1 MSSKWADTLP
11 AGLGRGLG
19 LRVAVW
25 YAAVFVTSVIVL
37 VALIYWL
44 LSSSL
49 KQRDHEIVVSTL
61 RAYAARYEAGGL
73 PALARAVELEV
84 NSGRHERLFVRVLG
98 PRQNALFY
106 TLPPEWNQFDVDAL
120 APGGPGTGGSG
131 GSGGAGSGS
140 GGSGGGAD
148 SWAAARARD
157 RSRNAL
163 LEVASVR
170 LWDGTIIQVGKSTE
184 ARDELLAYFREV
196 TGFVSLAVILIGVAG
211 GIALTRSTLRP
222 IHHLI
227 DVVRGI
233 IQTGRTETR
242 VPVPVVGGPGV
253 RGPGVPNV
261 PGQHQRADAIDELSS
276 LFNVMLDRITTL
288 IAAMR
293 DSLDNVAHDLRTPM
307 TRLRGMAERALESG
321 TPEAQREALVSCLEE
336 SDRILSMLNTLMDIS
351 EAETGALRLQ
361 LEEVSLRALIAEAV
375 DLYEEVAED
384 KGITVSV
391 TPGDD
396 VTVSADRDRLR
407 QVFANLLDNA
417 LKYTPAGGQVGI
429 TLEKRDEGG
438 AVIVRDTGIGITPE
452 DLPRIWDRLYRGDR
466 SRAERGLGLGLSLV
480 RAYVRAHGGHVFA
493 ESTPGQGSTFAVLL
507 NRRAGPAP
515 GPGEANLS
523 QM

>member
-1 MSSKWADTLP
+1 
-11 AGLGRGLG
+11 
-19 LRVAVW
+19 
-25 YAAVFVTSVIVL
+25 
-37 VALIYWL
+37 
-44 LSSSL
+44 
-49 KQRDHEIVVSTL
+49 
-61 RAYAARYEAGGL
+61 
-73 PALARAVELEV
+73 
-84 NSGRHERLFVRVLG
+84 
-98 PRQNALFY
+98 LFY

-120 APGGPGTGGSG
+120 APGDGS
-131 GSGGAGSGS
+131 
-140 GGSGGGAD
+140 GAD

-157 RSRNAL
+157 RSRDAL
-163 LEVASVR
+163 LEVASLR

-184 ARDELLAYFREV
+184 SRDELLAYFREV

-233 IQTGRTETR
+233 IQTGRTDTR
-242 VPVPVVGGPGV
+242 VPVPVMPAVL
-253 RGPGVPNV
+253 
-261 PGQHQRADAIDELSS
+261 GQPRKADAIDELSS

-288 IAAMR
+288 IGAMR

-321 TPEAQREALVSCLEE
+321 TPDAQREALVSCLEE

-351 EAETGALRLQ
+351 EAETGTLRLQ
-361 LEEVSLRALIAEAV
+361 IEEVPLRGLIAEVV

-384 KGITVSV
+384 KRITVSV

-417 LKYTPAGGQVGI
+417 LKYTPAGGQVTI

-480 RAYVRAHGGHVFA
+480 RAYVRAHGGQVFA
-493 ESTPGQGSTFAVLL
+493 DSTPGQGSTFAVLL
-507 NRRAGPAP
+507 NRRARASSQ
-515 GPGEANLS
+515 GEASLS

>member
-1 MSSKWADTLP
+1 MSSKWSDDI
-11 AGLGRGLG
+11 RGSLG

-25 YAAVFVTSVIVL
+25 YAAVFVTSLIVL
-37 VALIYWL
+37 VVLTYAL

-49 KQRDHEIVVSTL
+49 KQRDHEIIQSTL
-61 RAYAARYEAGGL
+61 REYASRYESGGL

-84 NSGRHERLFVRVLG
+84 SSGRHERLFVRVLG

-120 APGGPGTGGSG
+120 APGAGGSG
-131 GSGGAGSGS
+131 STGSGQNGS
-140 GGSGGGAD
+140 AD
-148 SWAAARARD
+148 SWTAARARD
-157 RSRNAL
+157 RSRDAL
-163 LEVASVR
+163 LEVASLR

-184 ARDELLAYFREV
+184 SRDELLAYFREV

-233 IQTGRTETR
+233 IQTGRTDTR
-242 VPVPVVGGPGV
+242 VPVPVIPAVL
-253 RGPGVPNV
+253 
-261 PGQHQRADAIDELSS
+261 GQPRKTDAIDELST

-351 EAETGALRLQ
+351 EAETGTLRLQ
-361 LEEVSLRALIAEAV
+361 IEEVPLRGLIAEVV

-384 KGITVSV
+384 KRITVRV
-391 TPGDD
+391 TPGEGATGGD
-396 VTVSADRDRLR
+396 VTISGDRDRLR

-417 LKYTPAGGQVGI
+417 LKYTPGGGHVDI
-429 TLEKRDEGG
+429 TLERRGDAQA
-438 AVIVRDTGIGITPE
+438 AVVVRDTGTGITPE

-493 ESTPGQGSTFAVLL
+493 ESTPGQGSSFTVLL
-507 NRRAGPAP
+507 SRRPDTRAVG
-515 GPGEANLS
+515 GEANLS
-523 QM
+523 PM

>member
-1 MSSKWADTLP
+1 MSSKWVDDI
-11 AGLGRGLG
+11 RGSLG
-19 LRVAVW
+19 LRVTAW

-49 KQRDHEIVVSTL
+49 TQRDHEIIQSTL
-61 RAYAARYEAGGL
+61 RSYAAQYETGGL

-120 APGGPGTGGSG
+120 APGGGGGGSG
-131 GSGGAGSGS
+131 GPGGAGGK
-140 GGSGGGAD
+140 GAD

-157 RSRNAL
+157 RNANAL
-163 LEVASVR
+163 LEVASLR

-184 ARDELLAYFREV
+184 GRDELLAYFREV
-196 TGFVSLAVILIGVAG
+196 TGFVSLAVMLIGVAG

-242 VPVPVVGGPGV
+242 VPVPVVK
-253 RGPGVPNV
+253 NV
-261 PGQHQRADAIDELSS
+261 LGGQHQRADAIDELST

-321 TPEAQREALVSCLEE
+321 NADAQREALVSCLEE
-336 SDRILSMLNTLMDIS
+336 SDRILAMLNTLMDIS
-351 EAETGALRLQ
+351 EAETGTLRLQ
-361 LEEVSLRALIAEAV
+361 IEVVPLRGLIAEVV

-384 KGITVSV
+384 KRITVSV
-391 TPGDD
+391 TPSAPGDD
-396 VTVSADRDRLR
+396 ITVSGDRDRLR

-417 LKYTPAGGQVGI
+417 LKYTPAGGQVTI
-429 TLEKRDEGG
+429 TLERRDNSQA
-438 AVIVRDTGIGITPE
+438 AVVVRDTGMGITPE

-480 RAYVRAHGGHVFA
+480 RAYVRAHGGQVTA
-493 ESTPGQGSTFAVLL
+493 ESTPGQGSTFTVLL
-507 NRRAGPAP
+507 NGRANA
-515 GPGEANLS
+515 
-523 QM
+523 

>member
-1 MSSKWADTLP
+1 MSSKWADTLS
-11 AGLGRGLG
+11 ASLTRGSLG

-49 KQRDHEIVVSTL
+49 KQRDHEIIQSTL
-61 RAYAARYEAGGL
+61 RSYAAQYEAGGL

-120 APGGPGTGGSG
+120 GPSGGSG
-131 GSGGAGSGS
+131 GSGNGGAGNS
-140 GGSGGGAD
+140 GAD

-157 RSRNAL
+157 RNAAAL
-163 LEVASVR
+163 LEVASLR

-184 ARDELLAYFREV
+184 GRDELLAYFREM
-196 TGFVSLAVILIGVAG
+196 TGFVSLAVMLIGVAG

-233 IQTGRTETR
+233 IQTGRTEAR
-242 VPVPVVGGPGV
+242 VPVPA
-253 RGPGVPNV
+253 VPNIL
-261 PGQHQRADAIDELSS
+261 GQHPRADAIDELST

-321 TPEAQREALVSCLEE
+321 SPEQQREALVSCLEE
-336 SDRILSMLNTLMDIS
+336 SDRILAMLNTLMDIS
-351 EAETGALRLQ
+351 EAETGTLRLQ
-361 LEEVSLRALIAEAV
+361 IEEVSLSALIAEAV

-384 KGITVSV
+384 KGVTVSV
-391 TPGDD
+391 TPGGTAPGGD
-396 VTVSADRDRLR
+396 VTVSGDRDRLR

-417 LKYTPAGGQVGI
+417 LKYTPAGGQVTI
-429 TLEKRDEGG
+429 G
-438 AVIVRDTGIGITPE
+438 AERRGDAQAAVVVRDTGVGITPE
-452 DLPRIWDRLYRGDR
+452 DLPRIFDRLYRGDR

-480 RAYVRAHGGHVFA
+480 RAYVRAHGGQVFA
-493 ESTPGQGSTFAVLL
+493 ESAPGQGSTFTVLL
-507 NRRAGPAP
+507 PRRGTALTAG
-515 GPGEANLS
+515 GEANLS

>member
-1 MSSKWADTLP
+1 M
-11 AGLGRGLG
+11 
-19 LRVAVW
+19 
-25 YAAVFVTSVIVL
+25 
-37 VALIYWL
+37 
-44 LSSSL
+44 
-49 KQRDHEIVVSTL
+49 
-61 RAYAARYEAGGL
+61 

-84 NSGRHERLFVRVLG
+84 SSGRHERLFVRVLG
-98 PRQNALFY
+98 PRQDALFY

-120 APGGPGTGGSG
+120 GRPG
-131 GSGGAGSGS
+131 GGAGRRTAARIRGPRR
-140 GGSGGGAD
+140 APAI
-148 SWAAARARD
+148 AAA
-157 RSRNAL
+157 NAL
-163 LEVASVR
+163 LEVASLR

-184 ARDELLAYFREV
+184 SRDELLAYFREV

-242 VPVPVVGGPGV
+242 VPVPVM
-253 RGPGVPNV
+253 RGPVVPASSASM
-261 PGQHQRADAIDELSS
+261 QRADAIDELST

-321 TPEAQREALVSCLEE
+321 SPEAQREALVSCLEE

-351 EAETGALRLQ
+351 EAETGTLRLQ
-361 LEEVSLRALIAEAV
+361 IEEVSLRALIAEVV

-384 KGITVSV
+384 KGITVQRDAGRRCHGERRSRPPA
-391 TPGDD
+391 PGLREP
-396 VTVSADRDRLR
+396 ARQRAEIHARRRAGHHHAGRRD
-407 QVFANLLDNA
+407 
-417 LKYTPAGGQVGI
+417 GGQA
-429 TLEKRDEGG
+429 
-438 AVIVRDTGIGITPE
+438 AVVVRDTGIGITPE

-493 ESTPGQGSTFAVLL
+493 ESTPGQGSTFTVLL
-507 NRRAGPAP
+507 EERGAGGRQAKPTFHRCNAP
-515 GPGEANLS
+515 FTVQQGQPSSYSIDSKESCLGSGGGGDLDVSRDEDWKP
-523 QM
+523 

>member
-233 IQTGRTETR
+233 ILTGRTETR

-321 TPEAQREALVSCLEE
+321 SPEAQREALVSCLEE
-336 SDRILSMLNTLMDIS
+336 SDRILAMLNTLMDIS
-351 EAETGALRLQ
+351 EAETGTLRLQ
-361 LEEVSLRALIAEAV
+361 IEVVPLRGLIAEVV

-384 KGITVSV
+384 KRITVSV
-391 TPGDD
+391 TPSAPGDD
-396 VTVSADRDRLR
+396 ITVSGDRDRLR

-417 LKYTPAGGQVGI
+417 LKYTPAGGQVTI
-429 TLEKRDEGG
+429 TLERRDNSQA
-438 AVIVRDTGIGITPE
+438 AVVVRDTGMGITPE

-480 RAYVRAHGGHVFA
+480 RAYVRAHGGQVTA
-493 ESTPGQGSTFAVLL
+493 ESTPGQGSTFTVLL
-507 NRRAGPAP
+507 NGRANA
-515 GPGEANLS
+515 
-523 QM
+523 

>member
-1 MSSKWADTLP
+1 
-11 AGLGRGLG
+11 
-19 LRVAVW
+19 
-25 YAAVFVTSVIVL
+25 
-37 VALIYWL
+37 
-44 LSSSL
+44 
-49 KQRDHEIVVSTL
+49 
-61 RAYAARYEAGGL
+61 L

-120 APGGPGTGGSG
+120 APGGTG
-131 GSGGAGSGS
+131 GGAGGN
-140 GGSGGGAD
+140 GANGGAD

-157 RSRNAL
+157 RNANAV
-163 LEVASVR
+163 LEVASLR

-184 ARDELLAYFREV
+184 SRDELLANFREV
-196 TGFVSLAVILIGVAG
+196 TGFVSLAVMLIGVAG

-242 VPVPVVGGPGV
+242 VPVPVVGGPA
-253 RGPGVPNV
+253 VPNV
-261 PGQHQRADAIDELSS
+261 FGQRHRADAIDELST

-293 DSLDNVAHDLRTPM
+293 DALDNVAPDLRTPM

-321 TPEAQREALVSCLEE
+321 SPEQQREALVSCLEE

-351 EAETGALRLQ
+351 EAETGTLRLQ
-361 LEEVSLRALIAEAV
+361 IEEVPLRGLIAEVV

-384 KGITVSV
+384 KGITVRV
-391 TPGDD
+391 APATPGEAAARDD
-396 VTVSADRDRLR
+396 IIVSGDRDRLR
-407 QVFANLLDNA
+407 QVFANLLDTA
-417 LKYTPAGGQVGI
+417 LKYTPAGGQVTI
-429 TLEKRDEGG
+429 TLERRDDARA
-438 AVIVRDTGIGITPE
+438 AVVVRDTGIGITPE

-480 RAYVRAHGGHVFA
+480 RAYVRAHGGSVTA
-493 ESTPGQGSTFAVLL
+493 ESTPGQGSTFTVLL
-507 NRRAGPAP
+507 DRRANP
-515 GPGEANLS
+515 
-523 QM
+523 

>member
-1 MSSKWADTLP
+1 MSSRLADS
-11 AGLGRGLG
+11 LG
-19 LRVAVW
+19 LRVAAY
-25 YAAVFVTSVIVL
+25 YAAIFVTSVIVL
-37 VALIYWL
+37 VALIYML

-49 KQRDHEIVVSTL
+49 KQRDHAVIQSTL
-61 RAYAARYEAGGL
+61 RAYASRYQAGGL

-84 NSGRHERLFVRVLG
+84 SSGRHERLFVRVLG
-98 PRQNALFY
+98 PRQDALFY

-120 APGGPGTGGSG
+120 APGNGGGSG
-131 GSGGAGSGS
+131 ANGGE
-140 GGSGGGAD
+140 D
-148 SWAAARARD
+148 SWTAARARD
-157 RSRNAL
+157 RNAEAL
-163 LEVASVR
+163 LEVASLR

-184 ARDELLAYFREV
+184 SRDELLAYFREV

-242 VPVPVVGGPGV
+242 VPLPVVGGSAVSNMLGQ
-253 RGPGVPNV
+253 RG
-261 PGQHQRADAIDELSS
+261 RADAIDELST

-351 EAETGALRLQ
+351 EAETGTLRLQ
-361 LEEVSLRALIAEAV
+361 IEEVPLSALIAEVV

-384 KGITVSV
+384 KRITVSV
-391 TPGDD
+391 APPSTPGPAGD
-396 VTVSADRDRLR
+396 VTVSGDRDRLR

-417 LKYTPAGGQVGI
+417 LKYTPAGGQVTI
-429 TLEKRDEGG
+429 TLEKRDDGG
-438 AVIVRDTGIGITPE
+438 AVIFRDTGIGITPE
-452 DLPRIWDRLYRGDR
+452 DLPRIFDRLYRGDR

-480 RAYVRAHGGHVFA
+480 RAYVRAHGGQVFA

-507 NRRAGPAP
+507 PRTTR
-515 GPGEANLS
+515 GEANLS

>member
-11 AGLGRGLG
+11 AGLKSSIGRGLG
-19 LRVAVW
+19 LRVAAW

-49 KQRDHEIVVSTL
+49 KQRDHEIIQSTL
-61 RAYAARYEAGGL
+61 RAYAAQYEAGGL

-106 TLPPEWNQFDVDAL
+106 TLPPEWNQFDVDAI
-120 APGGPGTGGSG
+120 APGN
-131 GSGGAGSGS
+131 
-140 GGSGGGAD
+140 GGAD

-157 RSRNAL
+157 RNAAAL
-163 LEVASVR
+163 LEVASLR

-184 ARDELLAYFREV
+184 GRDELLAYFREM
-196 TGFVSLAVILIGVAG
+196 TGFVSLAVLLIGVAG

-233 IQTGRTETR
+233 ILTGRTETR
-242 VPVPVVGGPGV
+242 VPVPA
-253 RGPGVPNV
+253 VPNIL
-261 PGQHQRADAIDELSS
+261 GQHQRADAIDELST

-288 IAAMR
+288 IGAMR
-293 DSLDNVAHDLRTPM
+293 DALDNVAHDLRTPM

-351 EAETGALRLQ
+351 EAETGTLRLQ
-361 LEEVSLRALIAEAV
+361 IEEVPLRGLVAEVV

-384 KGITVSV
+384 KGITVTV
-391 TPGDD
+391 NGTPADD

-417 LKYTPAGGQVGI
+417 LKYTPAGGQVTI
-429 TLEKRDEGG
+429 TLEKRNGNGAEGAEGG
-438 AVIVRDTGIGITPE
+438 AVMFRDTGIGITPE

-480 RAYVRAHGGHVFA
+480 RAYVRAHGGQVFA

-507 NRRAGPAP
+507 PLTPALSPSSGARESRAA
-515 GPGEANLS
+515 GEANLS

>member
-1 MSSKWADTLP
+1 MSSKWASTLSP
-11 AGLGRGLG
+11 GLSRDSLG

-25 YAAVFVTSVIVL
+25 YAAVFVTSVVVL

-49 KQRDHEIVVSTL
+49 KQRDHEIIQSTL
-61 RAYAARYEAGGL
+61 RAYAAQYEAGGL

-120 APGGPGTGGSG
+120 APGAGGGGSSGG
-131 GSGGAGSGS
+131 GSSGNGSSGS
-140 GGSGGGAD
+140 GAGAD

-157 RSRNAL
+157 RNAAAL
-163 LEVASVR
+163 LEVASLR

-184 ARDELLAYFREV
+184 GRDELLAYFREV
-196 TGFVSLAVILIGVAG
+196 TGFLSLAVILLGVAG

-233 IQTGRTETR
+233 IVTGRTETR
-242 VPVPVVGGPGV
+242 VPVPA
-253 RGPGVPNV
+253 VPNV
-261 PGQHQRADAIDELSS
+261 LGQHQRADAIDELST

-336 SDRILSMLNTLMDIS
+336 SDRILAMLNTLMDIS
-351 EAETGALRLQ
+351 EAETGTLRLQ
-361 LEEVSLRALIAEAV
+361 IEEVSLRRLIGEVV

-384 KGITVSV
+384 KRVSV
-391 TPGDD
+391 SVSTSGAPGDD

-417 LKYTPAGGQVGI
+417 LKYTPAGGQVAI
-429 TLEKRDEGG
+429 TLEKRDDRGAGGGAEGG
-438 AVIVRDTGIGITPE
+438 AVIVRDTGIGITLE

-480 RAYVRAHGGHVFA
+480 RAYVRAHGGQVSA
-493 ESTPGQGSTFAVLL
+493 ESTPGQGSTFTVFLK
-507 NRRAGPAP
+507 RR
-515 GPGEANLS
+515 PGEANLS

>member
-1 MSSKWADTLP
+1 MSSKWADTLS
-11 AGLGRGLG
+11 AGLGRGSLG

-49 KQRDHEIVVSTL
+49 KQRDHEIIQSTL
-61 RAYAARYEAGGL
+61 RAYAGQYEAGGL

-84 NSGRHERLFVRVLG
+84 SSGRHERLFVRVLG

-106 TLPPEWNQFDVDAL
+106 TLPPEWRQFDVDAL
-120 APGGPGTGGSG
+120 APRDGS
-131 GSGGAGSGS
+131 
-140 GGSGGGAD
+140 GGAD

-157 RSRNAL
+157 RSREAL
-163 LEVASVR
+163 LEVASLR

-184 ARDELLAYFREV
+184 GRDELLAYFREV

-211 GIALTRSTLRP
+211 GIALTRSALQP
-222 IHHLI
+222 IHQLI

-242 VPVPVVGGPGV
+242 VPLPIGGRPVAAGPAVANVLGQ
-253 RGPGVPNV
+253 RG
-261 PGQHQRADAIDELSS
+261 RADAIDELSA

-321 TPEAQREALVSCLEE
+321 SPEQQREALVSCLEE

-351 EAETGALRLQ
+351 EAETGTMRLQ
-361 LEEVSLRALIAEAV
+361 IEEVSLRGLIAEVV

-384 KGITVSV
+384 KGVTVRV
-391 TPGDD
+391 TPGED
-396 VTVSADRDRLR
+396 VPPSDITVSADRDRLR
-407 QVFANLLDNA
+407 QVLANLLDNA
-417 LKYTPAGGQVGI
+417 LKYTPAGGQVTI
-429 TLEKRDEGG
+429 TPERRNDEA
-438 AVIVRDTGIGITPE
+438 AVVVRDTGVGITPE
-452 DLPRIWDRLYRGDR
+452 DLPRIWERLYRGDR

-480 RAYVRAHGGHVFA
+480 RAYVRAHGGSVVA
-493 ESTPGQGSTFAVLL
+493 ESTPGQGSTFTVLL
-507 NRRAGPAP
+507 KRR
-515 GPGEANLS
+515 
-523 QM
+523 

>member
-1 MSSKWADTLP
+1 MSSKWASALSP
-11 AGLGRGLG
+11 GLSRGSLG

-49 KQRDHEIVVSTL
+49 KQRDHEIIQSTL
-61 RAYAARYEAGGL
+61 RAYAAQYEAGGL

-120 APGGPGTGGSG
+120 GPGAGGGGPGGVPGSDGSG
-131 GSGGAGSGS
+131 
-140 GGSGGGAD
+140 GGGAD

-163 LEVASVR
+163 LEVASLR

-184 ARDELLAYFREV
+184 SRDELLAYFREV
-196 TGFVSLAVILIGVAG
+196 TGFLSLAVILLGVAG

-242 VPVPVVGGPGV
+242 VPVPVG
-253 RGPGVPNV
+253 PNV
-261 PGQHQRADAIDELSS
+261 LGQRQRADAIDELST

-288 IAAMR
+288 IGAMR

-321 TPEAQREALVSCLEE
+321 SPETQREALVSCLEE

-351 EAETGALRLQ
+351 EAETGTLRLQ
-361 LEEVSLRALIAEAV
+361 IDEVSLSALIAEVV

-384 KGITVSV
+384 KGVTVRV

-417 LKYTPAGGQVGI
+417 LKYTPSGGQVTF

-438 AVIVRDTGIGITPE
+438 TVLVRDTGIGITPE
-452 DLPRIWDRLYRGDR
+452 ELPRIWDRLYRGDR

-507 NRRAGPAP
+507 NRRAGAL
-515 GPGEANLS
+515 GDRPGEANLS